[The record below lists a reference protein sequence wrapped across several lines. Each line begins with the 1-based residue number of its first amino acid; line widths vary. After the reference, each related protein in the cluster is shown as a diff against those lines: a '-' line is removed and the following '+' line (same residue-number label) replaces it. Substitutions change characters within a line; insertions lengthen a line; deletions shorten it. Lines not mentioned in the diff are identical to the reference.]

1 MEQREAFPEG
11 VKVKSLYKAIKLLD
25 YFSISHPERG
35 VSELAELSGMLKS
48 SIYNIMS
55 TYEECGILE
64 KNPKT
69 CQYHLGLKILALSNV
84 ISQDDVFSEII
95 RPYMEEL
102 SEHTG
107 ETVFLATPYGNNIIY
122 REAAFPNHS
131 ISVRAIKGVVAPM
144 YCTSLGKAIL
154 SCMDSEHIDRVIAE
168 GMEPFTPFTII
179 DPQAFRDEV
188 EKIRRQ
194 GYSIDNMEH
203 EYGIKCVG
211 VPIKNGNEQVIGA
224 ISLSGPSLRFNDD
237 KMIEYIS
244 LLFDR
249 AKRIKERI

>member
-1 MEQREAFPEG
+1 MEQNENFPEG
-11 VKVKSLYKAIKLLD
+11 VKVKSLYKAVKLLD
-25 YFSISHPERG
+25 YFNSGHPERG

-48 SIYNIMS
+48 SVYNIMS
-55 TYEECGILE
+55 TYEACGVIE

-69 CQYHLGLKILALSNV
+69 SQYRLGLKILALSNV
-84 ISQDDVFSEII
+84 LSQDDVFWEII

-102 SEHTG
+102 SEQTG
-107 ETVFLATPYGNNIIY
+107 ETVFLATPYGNSIIY

-154 SCMDSEHIDRVIAE
+154 SCMDAEHTEQVIAE
-168 GMEPFTPFTII
+168 GMESFTPYTIT
-179 DPQAFRDEV
+179 DPQAFREEV
-188 EKIRRQ
+188 EKIHRQ

-211 VPIKNGNEQVIGA
+211 VPIKNGNDQVIGA
-224 ISLSGPSLRFNDD
+224 ISLSGPSLRFNDE
-237 KMIEYIS
+237 KITEYANI
-244 LLFDR
+244 LVDR
-249 AKRIKERI
+249 ARRIRDRI

>member
-1 MEQREAFPEG
+1 MGTDHLLPTG
-11 VKVKSLYKAIKLLD
+11 VKVKSLYKAVKLLD
-25 YFSISHPERG
+25 FFNVNHPERG
-35 VSELAELSGMLKS
+35 ISELAELSGMLKS
-48 SIYNIMS
+48 SVYNIMS
-55 TYEECGILE
+55 TYEECGIIE

-69 CQYHLGLKILALSNV
+69 SQYRLGLKILALSNV
-84 ISQDDVFSEII
+84 ISQYDVFREII

-102 SEHTG
+102 SEQTG

-154 SCMDSEHIDRVIAE
+154 SCMDAEHTEQVIAE
-168 GMEPFTPFTII
+168 GMEPFTPYTIT
-179 DPQAFRDEV
+179 DPQSFRDEV

-211 VPIKNGNEQVIGA
+211 VPLKNGNGQVIGA
-224 ISLSGPSLRFNDD
+224 ISLSGPSLRFNDEQI
-237 KMIEYIS
+237 MEYVN
-244 LLFDR
+244 LLVDR

>member
-1 MEQREAFPEG
+1 MGQDEKFPEG
-11 VKVKSLYKAIKLLD
+11 VKVKSLYKAILLLD
-25 YFSISHPERG
+25 YFNSSHPERG
-35 VSELAELSGMLKS
+35 ISELAELSGMLKS
-48 SIYNIMS
+48 SVYNIMS
-55 TYEECGILE
+55 TYEACGIIE

-69 CQYHLGLKILALSNV
+69 SQYRLGLKILALSNV
-84 ISQDDVFSEII
+84 LSQDDVFWEII

-102 SEHTG
+102 SQETG

-154 SCMDSEHIDRVIAE
+154 SCMDSEHTEQVIAE
-168 GMEPFTPFTII
+168 GMAPFTPYTITE
-179 DPQAFRDEV
+179 PQEFREEV
-188 EKIRRQ
+188 EKIRLQ

-211 VPIKNGNEQVIGA
+211 VPIKNGNNQVIGA

-237 KMIEYIS
+237 KILEYAGI
-244 LLFDR
+244 LIDR
-249 AKRIKERI
+249 ARRIRERI

>member
-1 MEQREAFPEG
+1 MEPNDNFPEG
-11 VKVKSLYKAIKLLD
+11 VKVKSLYKAVKLLD
-25 YFSISHPERG
+25 YFDSQHPERG

-48 SIYNIMS
+48 SVYNIMS
-55 TYEECGILE
+55 TYEICGIIE

-69 CQYHLGLKILALSNV
+69 NKYRLGLKILALSNV
-84 ISQDDVFSEII
+84 LSQDDVFWEII

-102 SEHTG
+102 SEQTG

-154 SCMDSEHIDRVIAE
+154 SCMDKEQTERVIAE
-168 GMEPFTPFTII
+168 GLEPFTPYTIT

-188 EKIRRQ
+188 EKIRIQ

-211 VPIKNGNEQVIGA
+211 VPIKNGNGQVIGG
-224 ISLSGPSLRFNDD
+224 ISLSGPSLRFNDEQ
-237 KMIEYIS
+237 IAEYAKI
-244 LLFDR
+244 LTDR
-249 AKRIKERI
+249 AIRIRDRI

>member
-1 MEQREAFPEG
+1 MGKLESIPEG
-11 VKVKSLYKAIKLLD
+11 AKVKSLYKAIKLLD
-25 YFSISHPERG
+25 YFDNVHPERG
-35 VSELAELSGMLKS
+35 ISELAELSGMLKS
-48 SIYNIMS
+48 SVYNILS
-55 TYEECGILE
+55 TYETCGIVE

-69 CQYHLGLKILALSNV
+69 SQYRLGLKILALSNV
-84 ISQDDVFSEII
+84 LSQDDVFWEII

-102 SEHTG
+102 SQETG
-107 ETVFLATPYGNNIIY
+107 ETVFFATPYGNSIIY

-154 SCMDSEHIDRVIAE
+154 ACMDEDHVNKVIAE
-168 GMEPFTPFTII
+168 KMEPFTPYTITE
-179 DPQAFRDEV
+179 PQAFREEI
-188 EKIRRQ
+188 EKIRHQ

-203 EYGIKCVG
+203 EFGIKCVS
-211 VPIKNGNEQVIGA
+211 VPIKNGNQELIGA

-237 KMIEYIS
+237 KIQEYAN

-249 AKRIKERI
+249 ARRIQARI